1 MTADALLGHLWEV
14 MLAVPNTTVTFH
26 SMQNA
31 DTEVEAVHKA
41 LEQYPMCYVVVTHL
55 VY

>member
-1 MTADALLGHLWEV
+1 MTADRMLGHLWEV
-14 MLAVPNTTVTFH
+14 MLAVPNTTVTFP
-26 SMQNA
+26 SMQTA

-41 LEQYPMCYVVVTHL
+41 LERYPNCYVVVTHL